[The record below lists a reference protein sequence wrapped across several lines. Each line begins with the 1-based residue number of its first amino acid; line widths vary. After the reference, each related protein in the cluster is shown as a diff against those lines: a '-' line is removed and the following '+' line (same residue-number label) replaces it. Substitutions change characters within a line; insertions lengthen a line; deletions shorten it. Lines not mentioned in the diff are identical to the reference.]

1 MIKGRPRA
9 ARFFLYERLACTILK
24 VKLFTKAK
32 TIFEKHREHWL
43 TVAFLLGFV
52 IDNITLNR
60 VDQLFDNVI
69 LATYVILAMLSLLF
83 LYAATAERFPEKMN
97 PFIRKYAPLLTQY
110 AFGGLLSGMLIFY
123 GRSGS
128 WFTSWPFLLIILGVI
143 FGNETIKDRVRRLI
157 FNLAVL
163 FIGIFSYVVL
173 IVPVVTG
180 AMGPWVF
187 IGSGIIALLIMLLFI
202 RILRFFVP
210 RFIEIH
216 LRPLVFAIG
225 TIFAVFNILY
235 FTNAIPPI
243 PLSLKEVGIYHGV
256 VRYEN
261 GDYLL
266 TYEKPEWW
274 EFYRDSDSKFHYQ
287 FGDNVYCFA
296 SVFAPTRLRTDIY
309 HRWER
314 YDEDTKKWVLHGRLT
329 YPISGGRGDGFRGYT
344 QIANYAEGTWRCT
357 IETARGQVLGSEKFT
372 IEGGAQK
379 ELVTRIE

>member
-1 MIKGRPRA
+1 MK
-9 ARFFLYERLACTILK
+9 LLAKLK
-24 VKLFTKAK
+24 V
-32 TIFEKHREHWL
+32 IFEKHKEHWL
-43 TVAFLLGFV
+43 TVAFLCGFV
-52 IDNITLNR
+52 VDNLTLTR

-69 LATYVILAMLSLLF
+69 LATYVFLAMVSLVLV
-83 LYAATAERFPEKMN
+83 YAATAEKFPDRAN
-97 PFIRKYAPLLTQY
+97 IFIRKYAPLLTQY

-128 WFTSWPFLLIILGVI
+128 WFTSWPFLIIILGVI

-157 FNLAVL
+157 FNLGIL
-163 FIGIFSYVVL
+163 FFGIFSYVVL

-187 IGSGIIALLIMLLFI
+187 IGSGVIALLIMIVFI
-202 RILRFFVP
+202 RILRLLVP

-216 LRPLVFAIG
+216 LRPLAFTIG
-225 TIFAVFNILY
+225 TVFAVFNILY
-235 FTNAIPPI
+235 FTNVIPPI
-243 PLSLKEVGIYHGV
+243 PLSLKDVGIYHGV
-256 VRYEN
+256 VRYES

-274 EFYRDSDSKFHYQ
+274 EFYRKSDAQFHYT
-287 FGDNVYCFA
+287 FGDNIFCFA

-329 YPISGGRGDGFRGYT
+329 YPISGGRGEGFRGYT
-344 QIANYAEGTWRCT
+344 LIRNYEEGTWRCT
-357 IETARGQVLGSEKFT
+357 VETARGQVLGSEKFT
-372 IEGGAQK
+372 IEAGPQG
-379 ELVTRIE
+379 ELVTRVE